1 MSHFAYGFC
10 FLSVWQLENVN
21 KTFEMGPGVRLEI
34 HMQRRRGRNETISC
48 KNCSPRSNGD
58 KTAGVEKETQA
69 ELNQNF
75 SCWENI
81 WLIFDLIMRMVF
93 FQNLLKVNKTVTAK
107 ADSTNIQ
114 EFDSPR
120 GSDASPVTTD
130 PRTGMPFKKHH
141 HSVKKFQ
148 TPSVSRRNARERNR
162 VKQVNLKKPCWTCM

>member
-93 FQNLLKVNKTVTAK
+93 SRICSRSIRPSLPKQILQTSKSLTAPEDRMLPLWQLIH
-107 ADSTNIQ
+107 AQ
-114 EFDSPR
+114 ECLSR
-120 GSDASPVTTD
+120 NTTIVWKNF
-130 PRTGMPFKKHH
+130 RHH
-141 HSVKKFQ
+141 LCLEEMQEKGIES
-148 TPSVSRRNARERNR
+148 NR
-162 VKQVNLKKPCWTCM
+162 LI